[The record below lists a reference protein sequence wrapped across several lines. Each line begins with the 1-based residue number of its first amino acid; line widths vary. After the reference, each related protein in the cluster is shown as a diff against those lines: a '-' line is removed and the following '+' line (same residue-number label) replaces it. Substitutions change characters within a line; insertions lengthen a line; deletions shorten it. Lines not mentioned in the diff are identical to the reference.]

1 MIKLSNVTKSY
12 DGRPVLKGI
21 THAFPEK
28 GLVVIYGPSGS
39 GKTTLL
45 NCIAGLTNFYGSIQV
60 DRQNIELLNDED
72 LSHLRLSKYGFI
84 FQDFKLFE
92 TETVLANLLF
102 PLETLYQLSKSK
114 KLRKCQDLLSL
125 VGLRNK
131 EKQIVNKLSGG
142 EKQRVAI
149 ARALINDPHLLLADE
164 PTGALDEQNGIE
176 IMNIIKKISKK
187 ALVIIVS
194 HDQTL
199 TKQYAD
205 EIIEMSDGEII
216 NVASQAK
223 KEEENEHLPIINNGV
238 SNKKAKIP
246 DSFLI
251 SHTFHTMKQ
260 KKLRT
265 GLCYTMTSLGL
276 IGVGLAFA
284 LSSTI
289 SDNIKQAYREIV
301 DENSLIV
308 SLKDKNSSIQ
318 GEYAA
323 NFYEANEIKQ
333 SYPEYISGVGVTYY
347 CNFEKFFVNTNT
359 FSLVKNNRNRVIPG
373 FSARHINEFEWAEDI
388 KTSTYP
394 KTISK
399 LQDDEIILGLN
410 ISTIRD
416 ICFELQIEKT
426 VKSLSEYLLKNEL
439 YLAFDFRNDEW
450 TYEDQQLVRL
460 KGFTLENELK
470 IYHSNHLWNEY
481 MFEERMRFPVSDK
494 ISVKDDKPWTMKKI
508 YYVKVD
514 KKRDKLLNL
523 LLDDKEADGLIF
535 EIANETYYP
544 WLYYDKKNDERNRI
558 LVFNNV
564 MAHIPHWHVN
574 HFMSNDS
581 NLTAPII
588 GNNAGY
594 LIYPESLMIGFAK
607 TMYFSKDQAM
617 IEEIVDK
624 QTSRNNDG
632 FYEESLPDGVISG
645 NYAKSLQN
653 GVKFEVFS
661 EDLPYFGEEPT
672 ELDEIAVSAEFAK
685 ECHVEGVGEVVYVTM
700 AKKEVVTNTGIMI
713 SDYEIVPLKVTA
725 IVNSPKNLIY
735 HERNWTTLFY
745 QCKIGISAFQLQT
758 TSMSFS
764 LKNPNDIDKSMSLF
778 KKGFPQY
785 EIVNPLSDINDS
797 VDTVCFYITIVLAI
811 FSSVATLISIL
822 LLTICNYLFILE
834 GKKEIA
840 LARCIGINKK
850 ESKRFLYYHSLIQCL
865 VSFCVAT
872 IELIVLSVLANL
884 EIGNALAMNSRFSFN
899 PVCLLPM
906 LGLAVSIALIS
917 SVIMATRINKIN
929 PLDALRA

>member
-1 MIKLSNVTKSY
+1 MIKLTNVTKSY
-12 DGRPVLKGI
+12 DGRPVLKNI
-21 THAFPEK
+21 SYVFPEK

-45 NCIAGLTNFYGSIQV
+45 NCIAGLTTFYGSIQV
-60 DRQNIELLNDED
+60 NRQNIELLNDED
-72 LSHLRLSKYGFI
+72 LSHLRLSTYGFI

-114 KLRKCQDLLSL
+114 KLRKCQDLLAL
-125 VGLRNK
+125 VGLQNK

-149 ARALINDPHLLLADE
+149 ARALMNDPSLLLADE
-164 PTGALDEQNGIE
+164 PTGALDEQNGRE

-187 ALVIIVS
+187 SLVIIVS

-205 EIIEMSDGEII
+205 EVIEMSDGEII
-216 NVASQAK
+216 NVSYQQNRI
-223 KEEENEHLPIINNGV
+223 EESEHLPIINNGV
-238 SNKKAKIP
+238 PNKKAKIP
-246 DSFLI
+246 EGFLV
-251 SHTFHTMKQ
+251 SHTFHTMRQ

-289 SDNIKQAYREIV
+289 SENIKQAYREIV

-308 SLKDKNSSIQ
+308 TLKDKNASIQ

-323 NFYEANEIKQ
+323 NFYEVNEIKQ
-333 SYPEYISGVGVTYY
+333 SYPEYISDIGVTYY
-347 CNFEKFFVNTNT
+347 CNFEKFFVDDNTL
-359 FSLVKNNRNRVIPG
+359 SLVKNNRNRVIQG
-373 FSARHINEFEWAEDI
+373 FSARHINEFEWIEDI
-388 KTSTYP
+388 ETTIYP
-394 KTISK
+394 NATKK

-410 ISTIRD
+410 IATIRD
-416 ICFELQIEKT
+416 VCFELQIEKT

-460 KGFTLENELK
+460 KGFVLNNELT

-481 MFEERMRFPVSDK
+481 MFEERMRFPVSDA
-494 ISVKDDKPWTMKKI
+494 ISVKDNKPWVMKKI
-508 YYVKVD
+508 YYLQVD

-523 LLDDKEADGLIF
+523 LLDDKETDGFIF
-535 EIANETYYP
+535 EIADETYYP
-544 WLYYDKKNDERNRI
+544 WLYYGKENDERNRI

-564 MAHIPHWHVN
+564 TAHIPHWHVN
-574 HFMSNDS
+574 HFLENDK
-581 NLTAPII
+581 NLVSPII

-607 TMYFSKDQAM
+607 TMYFSKDKQI

-632 FYEESLPDGVISG
+632 FYEESLPEGVISG

-653 GVKFEVFS
+653 GVKFEAFS
-661 EDLPYFGEEPT
+661 EELPYFGEEPT
-672 ELDEIAVSAEFAK
+672 ELDEIAVSLEFM
-685 ECHVEGVGEVVYVTM
+685 EQCQVEGLGDVVYVTM
-700 AKKEVVTNTGIMI
+700 AKKEVITNTGIMI

-725 IVNSPKNLIY
+725 IVNSHKNLIY
-735 HERNWTTLFY
+735 HERNWTALFY

-764 LKNPNDIDKSMSLF
+764 LKNPNKIDKSLELF

-797 VDTVCFYITIVLAI
+797 VDTVCFYITIVLAV

-865 VSFCVAT
+865 TSFCLAS
-872 IELIVLSVLANL
+872 IELIVFSILANI
-884 EIGNALAMNSRFSFN
+884 EIGNALETNFHFSFN
-899 PVCLLPM
+899 PICLLPM
-906 LGLAVSIALIS
+906 LGLALSIALIS